1 MIDDKQREW
10 LEHYGILKGEPTDKS
25 QFEQQWPLPLAVD
38 PTLPKPWY
46 VAAYSGAALGN
57 VLRSDYGATY
67 RDGNFHVAGGDMLRV
82 YKSGD
87 LYGTHGGTLFV
98 LYDPLWREQR
108 ELHRICEVAHGRGIL
123 IETLRDYEAHK
134 KSNT

>member
-1 MIDDKQREW
+1 MAVDEKQEAWLRHAGLLTGPIDRRQ
-10 LEHYGILKGEPTDKS
+10 Y
-25 QFEQQWPLPLAVD
+25 EQQWPKPMAVD
-38 PTLPKPWY
+38 RSLPKPWY

-67 RDGNFHVAGGDMLRV
+67 RDGVFVVDGGEMLRV

-98 LYDPLWREQR
+98 LYDPKFGPQR
-108 ELHRICEVAHGRGIL
+108 ELDRICEVAHGRGIG
-123 IETLRDYEAHK
+123 IETLRDFAT
-134 KSNT
+134 KSEL